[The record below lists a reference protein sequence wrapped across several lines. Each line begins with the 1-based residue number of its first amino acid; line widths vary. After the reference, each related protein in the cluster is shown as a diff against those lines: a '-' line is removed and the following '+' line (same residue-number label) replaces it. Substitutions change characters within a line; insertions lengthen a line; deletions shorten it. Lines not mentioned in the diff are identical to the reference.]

1 MLAGGG
7 SSKSEEERQRK
18 KEILE
23 SELSQVVEYRKEF
36 DIFDDDAY
44 YAEIE
49 MEAGQINLFDQ
60 FERGLS
66 VNLLKYSSK
75 YALVSIDLSNFDIFK
90 KKLFKAT
97 YLDKISQISPYKDR
111 VDKYLEE
118 LISAIGGDKEFD
130 VEVDFFPKLAPERYR
145 NATEAIKEF
154 LSRSN
159 EKFKKGTVE
168 HTRSDNIFLKMTG
181 HDIKKI
187 GAGVATVSK
196 ICTKPEV
203 LVEGSDSET
212 LSPYL
217 LERDFNGNTGLMSGV
232 K

>member
-1 MLAGGG
+1 MTRKEQQHFVDNTPKKHLKISKKFIHPMLIEPRQGGG

-75 YALVSIDLSNFDIFK
+75 YALVSIDLSNFDVFK
-90 KKLFKAT
+90 KKLFRAT

-111 VDKYLEE
+111 VD
-118 LISAIGGDKEFD
+118 
-130 VEVDFFPKLAPERYR
+130 
-145 NATEAIKEF
+145 
-154 LSRSN
+154 
-159 EKFKKGTVE
+159 
-168 HTRSDNIFLKMTG
+168 NIWK
-181 HDIKKI
+181 
-187 GAGVATVSK
+187 
-196 ICTKPEV
+196 
-203 LVEGSDSET
+203 
-212 LSPYL
+212 
-217 LERDFNGNTGLMSGV
+217 N
-232 K
+232 